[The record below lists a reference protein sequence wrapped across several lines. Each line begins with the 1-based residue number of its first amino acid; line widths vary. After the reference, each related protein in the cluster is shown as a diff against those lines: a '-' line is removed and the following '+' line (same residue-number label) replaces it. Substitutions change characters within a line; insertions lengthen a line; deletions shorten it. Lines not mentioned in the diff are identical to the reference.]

1 MPTEAQLNANRANA
15 QKSTGPLSE
24 AGKAASSR
32 NRLTLGLYTQRDYVT
47 FDERD
52 LYTEFCDTMHLELS
66 PEGLLEGACASEIT
80 GATWRLRRC
89 SNAEYEV
96 GSTLTIDPLLD
107 ALSGARHRSGSYAAR
122 RDSQ

>member
-1 MPTEAQLNANRANA
+1 MPTTAQLNANRANA
-15 QKSTGPLSE
+15 QKSTGPLSD

-47 FDERD
+47 FDEQD